1 MCLLKKTRLQI
12 PWEGTKMKQIFIF
25 MTVMSLC
32 SVSAYAADIT
42 AEEVMNAEIM
52 HEQQVQVQMEQ
63 LQKERDAAFLKQ
75 LEAEAMIAEQEMLAE
90 EAAAQAMTQP

>member
-1 MCLLKKTRLQI
+1 
-12 PWEGTKMKQIFIF
+12 MKQIFIF